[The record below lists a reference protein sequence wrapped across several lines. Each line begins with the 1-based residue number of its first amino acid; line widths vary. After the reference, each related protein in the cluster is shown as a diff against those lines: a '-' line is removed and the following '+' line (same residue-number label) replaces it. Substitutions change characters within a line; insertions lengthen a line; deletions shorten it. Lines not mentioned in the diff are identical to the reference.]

1 MEWNRQEEYRRQVVR
16 VVTDLIRQQQAP
28 WQRPDRADLPAPR
41 APFFGVSEGRT
52 FRGANALWLAVCASR
67 RGWDDPRFVTAEQ
80 AESNGWE
87 IGGEKG
93 VHLQFWTR
101 DTGGD
106 RYSLIFRL
114 FNASNVKGMPT
125 LDLLQ
130 ARASGEL
137 IDRLV
142 EGTAP
147 MVASAASKGTGAA
160 VRAAASWVASGG
172 ARTLA
177 PSDDALQALRMD
189 LATFLYAREMGMHFS
204 PQGHARSMLPLTGQL
219 LINPENWFHV
229 ARDAQQLASELVAMS
244 LGQNLAQAAD
254 MPPLAQTP
262 VEAAA
267 QGGAAPTVGVAS
279 TAAADSAAAT
289 APAPVRPARTGT
301 PAPANGKKAS
311 GSAEPGSRIFLAVPF
326 EDRREA
332 ARLGARRDSEDRKLW
347 WVSAD
352 RDLAPFSKWRV
363 SSAKV
368 FNLDDVCAEFE
379 SEMRAYGLIPPGDVR
394 DRLIHGEV
402 RGGKLCKWLYMP
414 TEQSKGKRKN
424 GACILD
430 LDGTPHGY
438 IKNFVSGREG
448 AWRYDGAKLSP
459 EQHAALAAQ
468 SREQAMLRER
478 EIAQEYA
485 EVASRTQAAWDAL
498 KPARAEQLPYCVR
511 KGVDAHGVRL
521 ARGEDL
527 AGLLNMPDR
536 DFTNTKDIYTVVPG
550 RDVDGTLWTVQAIP
564 GKSGGLK
571 LFARDGRKKGAF
583 HLIGA
588 ETLEEAASA
597 PGVLFSEGYATGA
610 DLHLASGWPMV
621 VAFDAGNLVEVARQ
635 VCERLPATQ
644 PKIFCSDNDQFF
656 VEKALDAISDLVDS
670 TSLKATNGQFLK
682 VASGNAGSTREI
694 DLGAVRADGQ
704 WHAGKGGKYR
714 LELRERNGCVEG
726 VNVSIVR
733 DKEPDKMIPMAL
745 RNTGFE
751 AAQKAAQFAGEAGRV
766 IVPEFTDLSS
776 RPTDFNDLA
785 VAEGRARVTEL
796 LELQMGVRLAPV
808 RADLP
813 AERRA
818 STPDVSHR
826 APVRQVAGISR

>member
-28 WQRPDRADLPAPR
+28 WQRPDRADLPAPH

-101 DTGGD
+101 DTGDD

-114 FNASNVKGMPT
+114 FNASNVKGMPQ
-125 LDLLQ
+125 LDLQ
-130 ARASGEL
+130 PGRAPGEL

-172 ARTLA
+172 ASTFA
-177 PSDDALQALRMD
+177 PSDDALQALRID
-189 LATFLYAREMGMHFS
+189 LATFLYAREMGVHFA
-204 PQGHARSMLPLTGQL
+204 PQGQARSMLPLTGQL
-219 LINPENWFHV
+219 LINPENWFYV
-229 ARDAQQLASELVAMS
+229 ARDAQQLASQLVALS
-244 LGQNLAQAAD
+244 LGQDLTQVSDTPA
-254 MPPLAQTP
+254 LAQTP
-262 VEAAA
+262 VNARA
-267 QGGAAPTVGVAS
+267 QG
-279 TAAADSAAAT
+279 AAAT
-289 APAPVRPARTGT
+289 DSAAPAPVRPARTST
-301 PAPANGKKAS
+301 PVQGNGKS
-311 GSAEPGSRIFLAVPF
+311 GGGPVEPGSRIFLAVPF

-468 SREQAMLRER
+468 SREQAILRER

-485 EVASRTQAAWDAL
+485 EVASRTQAAWDSL

-527 AGLLNMPDR
+527 ADLLNMPDR

-550 RDVDGTLWTVQAIP
+550 RDVDGKLWTVQAIP

-571 LFARDGRKKGAF
+571 LFARDGRKKGSF

-588 ETLEEAASA
+588 DTLDEAASA
-597 PGVLFSEGYATGA
+597 PGVLFSEGYATGD

-635 VCERLPATQ
+635 VCERLPAAQ
-644 PKIFCSDNDQFF
+644 PKVFCSDNDQFF

-670 TSLKATNGQFLK
+670 TSINATNGQSVK
-682 VASGNAGSTREI
+682 VASGNAGRTREI
-694 DLGAVRADGQ
+694 NLGPACADGQ
-704 WHAGKGGKYR
+704 WHEGKGGKYR

-733 DKEPDKMIPMAL
+733 DKEPDKMIPMDL
-745 RNTGFE
+745 RNTGLE
-751 AAQKAAQFAGEAGRV
+751 AAQKAAQFAGAAGRV
-766 IVPEFTDLSS
+766 VVPEFDDLSS
-776 RPTDFNDLA
+776 RPTDFNDLT

-796 LELQMGVRLAPV
+796 LGLQMGVRLVPV

-813 AERRA
+813 VQHQTSTPEALRRA
-818 STPDVSHR
+818 P
-826 APVRQVAGISR
+826 ARQVAGISR